1 MICPKCNSNNT
12 IIIDGKRTDKG
23 NYRRYRRCI
32 DCQHTFT
39 TIEYHVER
47 ALCRK
52 DKPVI
57 REGKTN
63 LIYYN
68 DDHGL
73 LRVKNKGGY
82 KQWLNCM
89 K

>member
-12 IIIDGKRTDKG
+12 IVSGGKRTDKG

-39 TIEYHVER
+39 TMEYPVER
-47 ALCRK
+47 AFWRK
-52 DKPVI
+52 YKPVI
-57 REGKTN
+57 REGKTD

-73 LRVKNKGGY
+73 LRVKEEINNG
-82 KQWLNCM
+82 
-89 K
+89 